1 MIYTVTFE
9 LSGYH
14 YIDIEADSKEDA
26 MDSATEIFS
35 MTDFGSLVDVDGT
48 ISSVED
54 EDGYDHDDDQKARAA
69 PGVQRGELLR
79 VLHGQRLA
87 ALKAEDRL
95 VLGTVVHE
103 HAVDLLHARDHL
115 GDGIQ
120 ALV

>member
-54 EDGYDHDDDQKARAA
+54 EYGYECLWR
-69 PGVQRGELLR
+69 
-79 VLHGQRLA
+79 
-87 ALKAEDRL
+87 
-95 VLGTVVHE
+95 
-103 HAVDLLHARDHL
+103 
-115 GDGIQ
+115 
-120 ALV
+120 